1 MKLSNMILKRKLQ
14 GLLQSG
20 NHERR
25 YLSYE
30 EIRTMVVFVNASDF
44 DLIYAEADSLR
55 KAGKKLKFVV
65 FGKGVKEAE
74 DVISVSGKQF
84 ISRFGLPT
92 EHCFSVFKKLH
103 ADVFVDLT
111 ADTSSLH
118 AYLYWLGSTFLRI
131 GIGSKPV
138 QFVYDIELSY
148 KESADIKS
156 IFEQILFYLRTIRAK

>member
-1 MKLSNMILKRKLQ
+1 MKLLNMILKRKLRS
-14 GLLQSG
+14 LLEAG

-30 EIRTMVVFVNASDF
+30 EIQTMAVFVNTSDF

-55 KAGKKLKFVV
+55 KAGKKIKFVV
-65 FGKGVKEAE
+65 FGRGIKEAE

-92 EHCFSVFKKLH
+92 EHCVSVLKKLH

-111 ADTSSLH
+111 GNTTSLH
-118 AYLYWLGSTFLRI
+118 AYLYWLGTTFLRI